1 MRRGER
7 REGRVVEVKCRREG
21 AREREREKGRCT
33 SCDRP
38 TCVVCCRRRRRPA
51 TFAPSPLLLCTKSA
65 NNVSRL
71 RERFRERGVSR
82 DARRLC
88 FNVARC
94 EEVSGVGIGRNTK
107 EYEGKVK
114 RSKHPRCFRL
124 ETEMIFTGRSVDAL
138 DEVRGTGGAADIQ
151 AEGRRDIKAVA
162 IAAGWFSSL
171 RRPGK
176 KKKSHYQKQQA
187 KSAWDLSDLTLVS
200 PPAGLRFRVVQFPR
214 DLPRSRIVGKFLFP
228 RGV

>member
-1 MRRGER
+1 M
-7 REGRVVEVKCRREG
+7 
-21 AREREREKGRCT
+21 
-33 SCDRP
+33 
-38 TCVVCCRRRRRPA
+38 
-51 TFAPSPLLLCTKSA
+51 
-65 NNVSRL
+65 
-71 RERFRERGVSR
+71 
-82 DARRLC
+82 
-88 FNVARC
+88 
-94 EEVSGVGIGRNTK
+94 K
-107 EYEGKVK
+107 E
-114 RSKHPRCFRL
+114 SKHPRCFRL

-200 PPAGLRFRVVQFPR
+200 PPRQDCDSVLYNFREISR
-214 DLPRSRIVGKFLFP
+214 LRIVGKFLFP
-228 RGV
+228 RGVSKNRDIAKRKSLRAP